1 MDYQALWTEISTDP
15 LGRGYSA
22 MTDPEIAI
30 DLNMVYRTRTRNT
43 LSSAEIYENI
53 VVSEFQSK
61 TDAQKVYIR
70 DILGL
75 GSDVRVGPDSK
86 ARQVMLAIFGAES
99 NTIANLAA
107 ILQEDISRATELG
120 FGYVSGQDV
129 ETARARY
136 GG

>member
-1 MDYQALWTEISTDP
+1 MDYQALWTEIGIDP

-30 DLNMVYRTRTRNT
+30 DLNSVYRTRTRNT

-53 VVSEFQSK
+53 VVSEFQGK

-75 GSDVRVGPDSK
+75 GGDVQVGPDTK
-86 ARQVMLAIFGAES
+86 ARQVMIAIFGAGS
-99 NTIANLAA
+99 QTIAALASS
-107 ILQEDISRATELG
+107 LQEDISRASELG
-120 FGYVSGQDV
+120 FGRVLAQDI